1 MAQVVSIVYTP
12 RDTAERKPMG
22 HYARVPL
29 GRAELV
35 ERFGIANDAKG
46 TATSRQ
52 LNVMR
57 AETLAELAAE
67 GFKTAPGEMGEQIVV
82 SGLDPAA
89 LAEGTRLQI
98 GAAVI
103 EVGILRTGCARFE
116 LIQGKERAL
125 AKGRLGVLATVV
137 NGGAV
142 AVGDT
147 VDVLPLEAP
156 RAANGP
162 DAGVT

>member
-1 MAQVVSIVYTP
+1 MAHVVSIVYTP

-22 HYARVPL
+22 RYARVATA
-29 GRAELV
+29 RAELV
-35 ERFGIANDAKG
+35 EQFGIANDAKG
-46 TATSRQ
+46 TTTSRQ

-57 AETLAELAAE
+57 AETLAELATE
-67 GFKTAPGEMGEQIVV
+67 GFKIGPGEMGEQIVV
-82 SGLDPAA
+82 AGLDPAA

-116 LIQGKERAL
+116 MIQGKERAL

-137 NGGAV
+137 SGGAL
-142 AVGDT
+142 AVGDA
-147 VDVLPLEAP
+147 VSVLPA
-156 RAANGP
+156 
-162 DAGVT
+162 